1 MTAMRTRPGIVLALL
16 LVLGATTS
24 LPSAAMS
31 AADRFT
37 FARPPAPESTV
48 DPKSGRLSVD
58 IDRWSTALERDSLVA
73 AIGENGP
80 EKLLDAFRDVGRIG
94 TLYWPGGLE
103 YAVRYAWRSQR
114 ADGGADVILV
124 VDRPVWMWWDSS
136 APSTPYPYT
145 VVQMKLAKDGS
156 GEGRVSLGV
165 SVASDKTLGVAL
177 SDFAKAPALLADVR
191 RESAATH

>member
-1 MTAMRTRPGIVLALL
+1 MTAMRILIGIGLALL
-16 LVLGATTS
+16 TVLGVTTS
-24 LPSAAMS
+24 LSADVF

-58 IDRWSTALERDSLVA
+58 IDRWSTATDRDSLVK
-73 AIGENGP
+73 AIGENGR
-80 EKLLDAFRDVGRIG
+80 EKLLDSFREVGRIG

-114 ADGGADVILV
+114 ADGGAEVVLV
-124 VDRPVWMWWDSS
+124 VDRPLWIWWDSF
-136 APSTPYPYT
+136 APSATYPYT
-145 VVQMKLAKDGS
+145 VVQMRLGKDGS

-165 SVASDKTLGVAL
+165 PVDSDKTLGVAL
-177 SDFAKAPALLADVR
+177 AAFAKAPALLADVR
-191 RESAATH
+191 REHARSN